1 MVYRNFFKI
10 NESTDIFDFGDF
22 AVPETVHFNKTIN
35 KMWTEKDQ
43 GNFEHRFGDNCL
55 TNNLVKFLQ
64 DRIKP

>member
-35 KMWTEKDQ
+35 KM
-43 GNFEHRFGDNCL
+43 
-55 TNNLVKFLQ
+55 
-64 DRIKP
+64 